1 MNKIN
6 IRVNGDYVTHTR
18 SDKIPKF
25 EFEPIDLSGN
35 NKFQKTCEDLW
46 KQGCM
51 STKTM
56 LDSHG
61 IDYDQELKRK
71 KHEIESGEYGIMST
85 LANELAGAVIA
96 QDAIENG
103 TVNPTPTPT
112 QPETETETVTEV
124 TEERKVGRPE
134 LSDEERTSDVSKAY
148 TGKQPKPS
156 NPEGS
161 LE

>member
-1 MNKIN
+1 
-6 IRVNGDYVTHTR
+6 
-18 SDKIPKF
+18 
-25 EFEPIDLSGN
+25 
-35 NKFQKTCEDLW
+35 
-46 KQGCM
+46 M

-85 LANELAGAVIA
+85 LANELAGAVAA

>member
-6 IRVNGDYVTHTR
+6 IRVNGDFITHTR

-56 LDSHG
+56 LDAHG
-61 IDYDQELKRK
+61 INYEQEVKRK
-71 KHEIESGEYGIMST
+71 KREVDSGEYGLMST
-85 LANELAGAVIA
+85 AINNVVNATTV
-96 QDAIENG
+96 QDAVDSGQI
-103 TVNPTPTPT
+103 TMTP
-112 QPETETETVTEV
+112 EV
-124 TEERKVGRPE
+124 TEEETTEITETTEERKIGRPE

-148 TGKQPKPS
+148 TGKQPNPS

-161 LE
+161 LS